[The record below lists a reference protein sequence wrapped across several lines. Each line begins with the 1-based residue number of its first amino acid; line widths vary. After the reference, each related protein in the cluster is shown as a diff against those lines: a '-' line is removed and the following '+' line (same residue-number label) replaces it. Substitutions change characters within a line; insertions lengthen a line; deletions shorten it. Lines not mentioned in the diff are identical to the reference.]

1 MGTNRHLALLHP
13 TSTHRAMARA
23 RPAEH
28 GRSLYSI
35 APLSASRRPP
45 TPDSVNLLFQQRSI
59 GNAGVGRLVGE
70 HPRSPTAVGSPI
82 RRFGAAEHREI
93 GELATNRKYVKLG
106 TKGYTIGYGEM
117 IALAGDIFP
126 NLEYMVNLANNP
138 GKGPD
143 SQEALDYARFIL
155 IKPDDVDGG
164 LPQEAHKYK
173 KSSYTEKT
181 SKAVDDMYYN
191 LAADNA
197 EHFVT
202 PRGKDAMKA
211 PQDRPRSAGQSYRSY
226 HEEALSRA
234 AVAGKAGLADD
245 EALAAE
251 GFGAHYLTDA
261 VSAGHIRTPRL
272 DIVERWDKDNPELVE
287 RFKDY
292 LAFRVVEWIV
302 NNKWYG
308 KTVRPRYSFDK
319 AMDSVSAAID
329 ARPPLTMGVL
339 VAVAVHDYD
348 NQHGLKVLSEG
359 KEKTVFGD
367 SHLHEGDTE
376 AIAVAAVKAGVDDVK
391 QAYQL
396 GKEGKTFDEIKAIL
410 LAGGTQYK
418 GETILP
424 HLRVLGM
431 REENPMPKWAVGSF
445 ADLLA
450 DAPMKEALRTAVL
463 GNVSEIKKVA
473 ASQPEPGKTAI
484 LKGFADRVSANPID
498 ELIAIYYNDGSQTEQ
513 FLSKFDS
520 PM

>member
-1 MGTNRHLALLHP
+1 MGTRRFHP
-13 TSTHRAMARA
+13 RSHPVAGHRAV
-23 RPAEH
+23 
-28 GRSLYSI
+28 
-35 APLSASRRPP
+35 ASETSQ
-45 TPDSVNLLFQQRSI
+45 TPQRSPSLMGDVPPLPNPTNLI
-59 GNAGVGRLVGE
+59 FLQRTLGNAGVGRLVEARRRAEVAGN
-70 HPRSPTAVGSPI
+70 PPV

-126 NLEYMVNLANNP
+126 SLDYMENLANNP
-138 GKGPD
+138 GTGPD

-164 LPQEAHKYK
+164 LPQAAHKYE

-181 SKAVDDMYYN
+181 RKAVDDMYYN

-197 EHFVT
+197 THFVT
-202 PRGKDAMKA
+202 PRGEDAMKA
-211 PQDRPRSAGQSYRSY
+211 PQKRPLSAGASYRSA

-234 AVAGKAGLADD
+234 AVAGKAGLAED

-251 GFGAHYLTDA
+251 GFAAHYLTDA

-272 DIVERWDKDNPELVE
+272 DIVAQWDKDNPALVE
-287 RFKDY
+287 NFKDY
-292 LAFRVVEWIV
+292 LAFRVTEWIV
-302 NNKWYG
+302 KNKWYG

-319 AMDSVSAAID
+319 AMGSISAALA

-339 VAVAVHDYD
+339 VAVAIHDYD
-348 NQHGLKVLSEG
+348 NKHGLKVRVG
-359 KEKTVFGD
+359 DKEKTVFGD

-376 AIAVAAVKAGVDDVK
+376 QIAVAAVKAGIEDVK

-396 GKEGKTFDEIKAIL
+396 GKEGKTFDEIKTIL
-410 LAGGTQYK
+410 LGAGKQYK
-418 GETILP
+418 PETILP
-424 HLRVLGM
+424 HLSMLAM
-431 REENPMPKWAVGSF
+431 REQNPMPKWNVGSF
-445 ADLLA
+445 EDLFTDPA
-450 DAPMKEALRTAVL
+450 MKEALADAVL

-484 LKGFADRVSANPID
+484 IEGFVKRVTSDPVGELK
-498 ELIAIYYNDGSQTEQ
+498 AIYYNDGGQTER
-513 FLSKFDS
+513 FLSQFDF
-520 PM
+520 PDRT

>member
-1 MGTNRHLALLHP
+1 MRNAERLDVNHAASHRRLP
-13 TSTHRAMARA
+13 SSRTSWHDRSAWTSPPVFPSCRLPPSAPAR
-23 RPAEH
+23 
-28 GRSLYSI
+28 
-35 APLSASRRPP
+35 
-45 TPDSVNLLFQQRSI
+45 LLFLQRTI
-59 GNAGVGRLVGE
+59 GNSGVGRLL
-70 HPRSPTAVGSPI
+70 AGSARLNTVHVQPI

-126 NLEYMVNLANNP
+126 NLEYMENLANNP

-164 LPQEAHKYK
+164 LPQAAHKYE

-181 SKAVDDMYYN
+181 RKAVDDMYYN

-211 PQDRPRSAGQSYRSY
+211 PQDRPRSAGASYRSY

-234 AVAGKAGLADD
+234 AVAGKAGHADD
-245 EALAAE
+245 EALATE

-272 DIVERWDKDNPELVE
+272 DIVERWDKDNPALVE

-376 AIAVAAVKAGVDDVK
+376 AIAVAAVKAGIDDVK

-396 GKEGKTFDEIKAIL
+396 GKEGKTFDEIKTIL
-410 LAGGTQYK
+410 LAGGSRYK
-418 GETILP
+418 AETILP

-445 ADLLA
+445 PDLLA
-450 DAPMKEALRTAVL
+450 DPPMKEALRTAVL
-463 GNVSEIKKVA
+463 GNISEIKKVA

-484 LKGFADRVSANPID
+484 LKGFADRVTANPID
-498 ELIAIYYNDGSQTEQ
+498 ELIAIYYNDGSQTEK
-513 FLSKFDS
+513 FLSQFDS